1 MDSKEEEERERE
13 KRGRGREERRET
25 QELTGAKR
33 QHERRR
39 EEERSHK
46 TMTTTTR
53 KLARNVV
60 RTVTVSVC
68 GIKLRRD
75 PSLSSLLSSPLLSI
89 FFVLHPFSPVCSS
102 SPQVSKASPAQ
113 LSRGK
118 AVRLI
123 SKQRTRTWS
132 TTVRAEGNDNSDIDV
147 EPKVC
152 PGVTISKIDSASALK
167 CASRFLSTDWLD
179 SYFLQLYDFGDEQEL
194 SEADKLRAAERF
206 MVIDQGLAECSG
218 CGYMYDNKKGDPEYP
233 IASGVTFSVSS

>member
-1 MDSKEEEERERE
+1 M
-13 KRGRGREERRET
+13 GET

-60 RTVTVSVC
+60 RTVTVS
-68 GIKLRRD
+68 
-75 PSLSSLLSSPLLSI
+75 
-89 FFVLHPFSPVCSS
+89 
-102 SPQVSKASPAQ
+102 KASPAQ

-132 TTVRAEGNDNSDIDV
+132 TTVRAEGNDNSYIDV
-147 EPKVC
+147 EPK
-152 PGVTISKIDSASALK
+152 
-167 CASRFLSTDWLD
+167 
-179 SYFLQLYDFGDEQEL
+179 EL

-206 MVIDQGLAECSG
+206 MVI
-218 CGYMYDNKKGDPEYP
+218 
-233 IASGVTFSVSS
+233 